1 MLKKYLNLPRDVHI
15 LCLGIFLTNL
25 GSYVYPLFVFLASDY
40 GFTYAQSSAILSS
53 FVVATMLGQLISGQL
68 VDRWGRRRTFIIF
81 MFLSGLMFALL
92 PFSGK
97 YMFVA
102 FVIVANVFSGIS
114 RPAARVMLVDL
125 TTQDQ
130 RKEALSLWYIML
142 NVGFSFGPAVGAYLY
157 TINVNILY
165 LGDGLTTMLFA
176 LLILLFVKETKPSQ
190 HQIDTHDVAGERK
203 MDGSAFRVLCQKPEL
218 MFLMIFSALFTVPFC
233 QFNFGLPAT
242 TDIVKG
248 VVSGPIVFAVMM
260 TINGVTVTVITPFI
274 TRLMEH
280 RDSSIGLILSG
291 FAMALGCAM
300 YGFIHATWLFYL
312 AAFIW
317 SCGEA
322 MWVVNYIAY
331 ETNHTPISHRGRV
344 STLMNNVS
352 AGVRMVTLYAS
363 GILIEHISL
372 LAFWLIIPA
381 FALAA
386 SGVAFKLRQFNLP
399 GKVEHT

>member
-1 MLKKYLNLPRDVHI
+1 MLKKYRNLPRDVYI
-15 LCLGIFLTNL
+15 LCFGIFLTNL
-25 GSYVYPLFVFLASDY
+25 GSYVYPLFVFLAADY

-53 FVVATMLGQLISGQL
+53 FVIATIFGQFISGHL
-68 VDRWGRRRTFIIF
+68 VDLWGRRQTFTIF

-92 PFSGK
+92 PFAGK
-97 YMFVA
+97 YSFVA
-102 FVIVANVFSGIS
+102 MVILANVFSGIS

-176 LLILLFVKETKPSQ
+176 FLIMLFVKETKPTQ

-203 MDGSAFRVLCQKPEL
+203 MDGSAFRVIRQKPEL
-218 MFLMIFSALFTVPFC
+218 LYLMIFSALFTVPFC
-233 QFNFGLPAT
+233 QFNFGLPTT
-242 TDIVKG
+242 TDMVKG
-248 VVSGPIVFAVMM
+248 EITGPIVFAIMM
-260 TINGVTVTVITPFI
+260 TINGITVTVITPLI
-274 TRLMEH
+274 TKFMEK
-280 RDSSIGLILSG
+280 RDASIGLVISG

-300 YGFIHATWLFYL
+300 YGFIKADWLFYA

-331 ETNHTPISHRGRV
+331 ETNHTPINHRGRI
-344 STLMNNVS
+344 STLMRNVAS
-352 AGVRMVTLYAS
+352 GARMVTLYAS
-363 GILIEHISL
+363 GILIEHVSL
-372 LAFWLIIPA
+372 LAFWLIVPA

-386 SGVAFKLRQFNLP
+386 SAVAFKLHQYNLP
-399 GKVEHT
+399 KTVRNA